1 MRSVRRIGLFLA
13 LFLAGARGAA
23 VAQVAGSIAARATV
37 LTALSVTGSADLAFG
52 TVASTQTKT
61 VAPAAGGRFMV
72 DGPGNG
78 SVLVSFTLPAA
89 LGANVNLGGWTG
101 LSNKVNVTGT
111 ANPLTVSG
119 AGQSVTLSASGRLFV
134 WVGATLSTVGALGGS
149 YSAPVQMTV
158 VYN

>member
-1 MRSVRRIGLFLA
+1 MRSVLQTGLFLA
-13 LFLAGARGAA
+13 LLLAGTRGAA
-23 VAQVAGSIAARATV
+23 TAQAAGSIAARATV
-37 LTALSVTGSADLAFG
+37 LTALSVTATGNLAFG
-52 TVASTQTKT
+52 TVAATQTKT

-72 DGPGNG
+72 NGPGSG

-89 LGANVNLGGWTG
+89 LGINVNIGSWTG

-111 ANPLTVSG
+111 AGLLTVSA
-119 AGQSVTLSASGRLFV
+119 AGQSQTLSASGRLFV
-134 WVGATLSTVGALGGS
+134 WVGATISTVGALAGS